1 MGMELMIE
9 SQFSKTL
16 LFHQALGFGAIRYVE
31 HHVQEHEINLCA
43 ELSIFL
49 HLLLPKASDG
59 EILKAASKFIL
70 KALALKVAMTKEQS
84 VYRGFWSPSG
94 EQFDAD
100 SMELADEESGLV
112 YLCTF
117 PGLARTIKREKETG
131 KEIINAVKS
140 KVVLSSSLT
149 WRVR

>member
-1 MGMELMIE
+1 MIE
-9 SQFSKTL
+9 PQFSKTL
-16 LFHQALGFGAIRYVE
+16 LFHQALGSGAIRYVE
-31 HHVQEHEINLCA
+31 HHVREHEIDLGA
-43 ELSIFL
+43 QLSIL
-49 HLLLPKASDG
+49 LYLLLPKASDG
-59 EILKAASKFIL
+59 EILKAVSKFISKAVAL
-70 KALALKVAMTKEQS
+70 KAAMAKEQS

-100 SMELADEESGLV
+100 SMEVADEESGLV

-131 KEIINAVKS
+131 KGIINAVKA